1 MQYNYNNIGMLA
13 MLICMSI
20 YVIGCSVTI
29 N

>member
-13 MLICMSI
+13 MIIFMSI